1 MMSIGTSEIL
11 VVLVIGLI
19 VLGPERLPKV
29 ARSVARM
36 YRELR
41 KYAED
46 VRRDLSKEMILDDT
60 SPTRS
65 KPMSSTEAPDDVD
78 SAYHYGYDE
87 NENDGEDGAEEHAGD
102 GEDADGE
109 ESDRPTGSDEM
120 PDNAQT
126 SDDNDSGSARSVN
139 SDEESTEQENAL

>member
-1 MMSIGTSEIL
+1 MSIGTSEIL

-29 ARSVARM
+29 AKSVARM

-60 SPTRS
+60 PPIRS
-65 KPMSSTEAPDDVD
+65 KPISSTETPDEMDSTYDYGYSEDDGGDDDDEAVGGGEDTGSEESGSSTGDDVR
-78 SAYHYGYDE
+78 
-87 NENDGEDGAEEHAGD
+87 AGD
-102 GEDADGE
+102 EDAD
-109 ESDRPTGSDEM
+109 DP
-120 PDNAQT
+120 AT
-126 SDDNDSGSARSVN
+126 SVEA
-139 SDEESTEQENAL
+139 DEESADRKNVP

>member
-29 ARSVARM
+29 AKSVARM

-46 VRRDLSKEMILDDT
+46 VRRDLSKEMTLDDT
-60 SPTRS
+60 PSTPYKRN
-65 KPMSSTEAPDDVD
+65 SSSEAPDEAD
-78 SAYHYGYDE
+78 STYDYGYS
-87 NENDGEDGAEEHAGD
+87 ED
-102 GEDADGE
+102 DGE
-109 ESDRPTGSDEM
+109 EEADQDAGGGEDTGSEPSDSSTGDDEM
-120 PDNAQT
+120 PDDEQVGDE
-126 SDDNDSGSARSVN
+126 DDDEPARSVKADEETT
-139 SDEESTEQENAL
+139 DEESVS